1 VISSSADRGKM
12 FAIWKEQ
19 LRCPWSL
26 DHAEMQGPNFQK
38 KKDAK
43 LSCHSGAFMPFC
55 QSANAQPN
63 RHQESSSR
71 WDPVEKNNRKRNT
84 RELLM
89 SFEDI

>member
-38 KKDAK
+38 KKGCK
-43 LSCHSGAFMPFC
+43 TFMPFWC
-55 QSANAQPN
+55 LHAILSISKRSAKQAPRILQPVGSSEKKQS
-63 RHQESSSR
+63 
-71 WDPVEKNNRKRNT
+71 
-84 RELLM
+84 
-89 SFEDI
+89 